1 MMEGEIIDA
10 EIMGK
15 SPTVETVN
23 NHLLEKLDTLILSI
37 DAKTDPELVKVLTES
52 VAKYN
57 SSIKNSSIFEPKE
70 TEEEREAKARSAV
83 LGDILK

>member
-1 MMEGEIIDA
+1 MEGEVISGELVGDN
-10 EIMGK
+10 
-15 SPTVETVN
+15 PTVETVN
-23 NHLLEKLDTLILSI
+23 KHLLEKLDTLILSI

-57 SSIKNSSIFEPKE
+57 TSIKNSSIFEPKE
-70 TEEEREAKARSAV
+70 TEEERNAKARSAV